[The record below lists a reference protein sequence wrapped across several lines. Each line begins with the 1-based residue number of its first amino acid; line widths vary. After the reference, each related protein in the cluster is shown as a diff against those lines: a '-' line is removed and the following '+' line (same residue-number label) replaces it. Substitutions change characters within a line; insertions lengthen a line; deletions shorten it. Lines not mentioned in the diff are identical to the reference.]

1 MAIRALVSG
10 LPCAER
16 EKRIFVTVQV
26 AIDDSNR
33 GQEDAPAFILAGF
46 MATVP
51 HWEAFADEWQDELNR
66 EPSISLLKAK
76 EAINLRKNFAGWTDE
91 ERDARLLAF
100 VEIIRKHTFESIRTT
115 LVKRD
120 FDRIL
125 KSSKG
130 VFRNLYPEATIALIT
145 RVMHFAEKRR
155 MRQPFE
161 FIFDTNILSPNQLQN
176 IHREALEY
184 MTPYQARYISKFRHD
199 TDDHFYPLQAADLF
213 AGYFREELVAKAED
227 RAFESPVLAA
237 MMEIPCIG
245 APVTERRLNYIARR
259 VREFNAGRRS

>member
-1 MAIRALVSG
+1 MTI
-10 LPCAER
+10 
-16 EKRIFVTVQV
+16 QV
-26 AIDDSNR
+26 AVDDSNR
-33 GQEDAPAFILAGF
+33 GQENAPAFILAGF

-51 HWEAFADEWQDELNR
+51 HWETFADEWQNELNR
-66 EPSISLLKAK
+66 EPPISLLKAK
-76 EAINLRKNFAGWTDE
+76 EAINLRKNFAGWTEE
-91 ERDARLLAF
+91 ERDARLLSF
-100 VEIIRKHTFESIRTT
+100 VEIVRKHAFASIRTI

-176 IHREALEY
+176 IRREALEY

-213 AGYFREELVAKAED
+213 AGYFREQLIAEAEG
-227 RAFESPVLAA
+227 RTFESPVFAA
-237 MMEIPCIG
+237 LMKIHCID
-245 APVTERRLNYIARR
+245 APVTERLLNYLARR
-259 VREFNAGRRS
+259 VRERNARR